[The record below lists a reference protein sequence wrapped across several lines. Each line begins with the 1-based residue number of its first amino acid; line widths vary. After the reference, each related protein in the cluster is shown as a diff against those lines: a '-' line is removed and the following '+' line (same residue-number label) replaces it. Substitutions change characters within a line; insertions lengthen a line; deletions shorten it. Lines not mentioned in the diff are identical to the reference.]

1 MQAIVSGFFNIRGSL
16 KDFFTTWTS
25 HFLKCNVKIWSEYV
39 NARQI
44 SIISLTKTA
53 VSTCICLRIQR
64 SMVVSFKVPENLY
77 ALNRLEILYH
87 FKLVIATLKESL
99 Q

>member
-1 MQAIVSGFFNIRGSL
+1 MEWILQCQTNKYYLV
-16 KDFFTTWTS
+16 D
-25 HFLKCNVKIWSEYV
+25 
-39 NARQI
+39 Q
-44 SIISLTKTA
+44 TA
-53 VSTCICLRIQR
+53 VSTYICLRIQR
-64 SMVVSFKVPENLY
+64 STVVSFKVPENLY